1 MTDVVASTLMVGLIA
16 YAVFG
21 GADFGAGFW
30 DLTAGG
36 VERGRRP
43 RARIDRSLGPVWE
56 GNHTWLIFC
65 LVVTWTGFPAV
76 FAAVTTTLYLPLGL
90 AALGIVLRGSGFAFR
105 KAVHRTEN
113 QRLWGAAFAT
123 SSVITPF
130 FLGTVA
136 GAVASGRIPEAGYG
150 DPVGAWVN
158 PSSLFTGVLAVA
170 ICAYLAAVFLSADA
184 HSDGDSELV
193 RYFQLRAWATAVVAG
208 VLAVAGL
215 FIAYADAPRLFS
227 RLVGPAL
234 PVVMLSVLAGAAALV
249 LLHRMDPRLVRGL
262 AALAAAALVLGW
274 GVAQYP
280 YLLGTHAA
288 VSAAAAPRET
298 LVALT
303 VVFCA
308 AAVLVVPSFLLLYTL
323 AQRAR
328 LEEK

>member
-1 MTDVVASTLMVGLIA
+1 MSDLAAVALVVGVLA
-16 YAVFG
+16 YGVFG

-36 VERGRRP
+36 ASRGAA
-43 RARIDRSLGPVWE
+43 ARNLIDHSIGPVWE
-56 GNHTWLIFC
+56 ANHTWLIYC
-65 LVVTWTGFPAV
+65 LVVFWTAFPSA
-76 FAAVTTTLYLPLGL
+76 FAAVTTTVYLPLGL
-90 AALGIVLRGSGFAFR
+90 AALGIVMRGSGFAFR
-105 KAVHRTEN
+105 KVLVRTSH
-113 QRLWGAAFAT
+113 QRVAGAAFAA

-288 VSAAAAPRET
+288 VSAASAPRET